1 MSFLS
6 KLGNLATDLALPAI
20 SVGASALA
28 GGGNPFVGEAL
39 KKTLLTMGT
48 AGLGSFARGKEEE
61 RMRKAQRQAQQNQAR
76 ANLINVIN
84 PSARAQ
90 ARPVE
95 MPKAGLLEKGAR
107 ALPYGLDVYQKA
119 QMAQMQADEMKN
131 RILAQETLREQ
142 TLGKAFGQ
150 SDFVGSDGTLR
161 TPINEG
167 PTVIGVGARPIKQGP
182 TRTSPLLGITSN
194 VHDPSNLPFNLAKP
208 IAPIGIGAGGASR
221 GTTSPSPVKPVPDV
235 YPGGAP
241 VRSSQDASS
250 AGLEE
255 MGFDVDRIY
264 AQAGIDAPPP
274 REGSIVTSLGR
285 QIGGPALTPEELKQH
300 NHQNRWRDQMRQ
312 LRGHPASEV
321 GSPEWNKLRAG
332 RMEQWGWDGN
342 MDPII
347 PASTQEAVGSAPPG
361 ASEALPA
368 SLPSITGGSDAA
380 FLQGDIPAGWGPGG
394 ARGLSTG
401 ESDYAKDFQ
410 TQAGDDLLAAVALQ
424 AAPEGVPSQGE
435 PPSYVDPFRQR
446 PINIPADASLTR
458 GEPSSTGLQV
468 KPYKRRATRA
478 IENPFDQE
486 TRPIAHAAYAAA
498 IHQMRMDE
506 DVAARA
512 ERALDYQER
521 RLIADEMAA
530 AAEAKQADMEVK
542 AAGDLRSNEFY
553 TGHLDAIGEMDE
565 IEKLTSNS
573 ANLVSSVSAI
583 KEMIARTNLGEED
596 PNYLKGI
603 SGNVQGMMLRVIQRV
618 VDDAQVTEKDLAT
631 TQALQGKW
639 RALKLKFKDW
649 TGTQKPEMIG
659 NDEIEDMVYFLE
671 RSHEAVQNTARESIA
686 AYTTGLRRRK
696 FGALG
701 IKNLA
706 ALIDQLEEEA
716 YVRYQL
722 NAQDEDLVD
731 YDYSAVKTEIENVNL
746 QNLKEAEEK
755 AKRSFRVAP
764 EGASGSPLPLNLPDV
779 DSMSPEERKQLEM
792 MRYREG
798 TGFYAG
804 WRPGDIPRNE
814 EERLQQSAYE
824 KQWWGDKWGS
834 LMSRLG
840 EASAG
845 TGLGKYR

>member
-1 MSFLS
+1 MSVLS

-107 ALPYGLDVYQKA
+107 AIPYGLDVYQKA
-119 QMAQMQADEMKN
+119 QMAAQAAQEMKN
-131 RILAQETLREQ
+131 RILAQENVLEE
-142 TLGKAFGQ
+142 TLGKALGQ
-150 SDFVGSDGTLR
+150 RAFVGSDGTLR

-194 VHDPSNLPFNLAKP
+194 VHDPSKP
-208 IAPIGIGAGGASR
+208 IAPMGIGVGGASR
-221 GTTSPSPVKPVPDV
+221 GTTSPSLVKPVPDV
-235 YPGGAP
+235 Y
-241 VRSSQDASS
+241 
-250 AGLEE
+250 
-255 MGFDVDRIY
+255 
-264 AQAGIDAPPP
+264 
-274 REGSIVTSLGR
+274 
-285 QIGGPALTPEELKQH
+285 
-300 NHQNRWRDQMRQ
+300 
-312 LRGHPASEV
+312 
-321 GSPEWNKLRAG
+321 
-332 RMEQWGWDGN
+332 
-342 MDPII
+342 
-347 PASTQEAVGSAPPG
+347 
-361 ASEALPA
+361 
-368 SLPSITGGSDAA
+368 
-380 FLQGDIPAGWGPGG
+380 PGG

-446 PINIPADASLTR
+446 PLNIPADASLTR

-583 KEMIARTNLGEED
+583 KEMIARTNLDPED
-596 PNYLKGI
+596 PNYLEGI

-701 IKNLA
+701 IPNLA

-722 NAQDEDLVD
+722 NAQDEDLAD
-731 YDYSAVKTEIENVNL
+731 YDYSAVASEIENVNL
-746 QNLKEAEEK
+746 QNLKIAEEQ
-755 AKRSFRVAP
+755 AKRSFRDSPLLNASVTN
-764 EGASGSPLPLNLPDV
+764 EGASGSPLPLNVPDV
-779 DSMSPEERKQLEM
+779 DSIYKPQLRYKTLSPFDRKWLNM
-792 MRYREG
+792 MRDREG
-798 TGFYAG
+798 TGVYTG

-840 EASAG
+840 EASAEPG
-845 TGLGKYR
+845 TGKYR

>member
-107 ALPYGLDVYQKA
+107 AIPYGLDVYQKA
-119 QMAQMQADEMKN
+119 QMAAQAAQEMKN
-131 RILAQETLREQ
+131 RILAQENALEE
-142 TLGKAFGQ
+142 TLGKALGQ

-194 VHDPSNLPFNLAKP
+194 VHDPSKP
-208 IAPIGIGAGGASR
+208 IAPMGTGVGGASR

-446 PINIPADASLTR
+446 PLNIPEDASLTK
-458 GEPSSTGLQV
+458 GEPSSKGLQV

-486 TRPIAHAAYAAA
+486 TRPIAHASYAAA
-498 IHQMRMDE
+498 IHQMKMDA
-506 DVAARA
+506 DVSARA

-521 RLIADEMAA
+521 GLIAKEMAA
-530 AAEAKQADMEVK
+530 AAAAKQADMEAT
-542 AAGDLRSNEFY
+542 AAGNLRSNEFY

-565 IEKLTSNS
+565 IKKLTSNS

-583 KEMIARTNLGEED
+583 KEMIARTNLNPED
-596 PNYLKGI
+596 PNYLEGI
-603 SGNVQGMMLRVIQRV
+603 SGYVQGMMLRVIQRV

-649 TGTQKPEMIG
+649 TGAEKPEMIG

-671 RSHEAVQNTARESIA
+671 RTHEAVQNTARESIA
-686 AYTTGLRRRK
+686 AYTTGLRGRK

-701 IKNLA
+701 IPNLA
-706 ALIDQLEEEA
+706 TLIDELEEEA

-746 QNLKEAEEK
+746 QNLKKAEEQ
-755 AKRSFRVAP
+755 AKRSIRVFP

-798 TGFYAG
+798 TGFYTG

-845 TGLGKYR
+845 PGTGKYR